1 MWHAVVMT
9 LIWPLLMILVGV
21 RIATWARASSSSGI
35 YRLLRARASLLW
47 GERAD
52 RFLLVAGAL
61 VALMGLAGLLG
72 LW

>member
-1 MWHAVVMT
+1 MWHGVVMT

-52 RFLLVAGAL
+52 RFLLGAGAL

>member
-1 MWHAVVMT
+1 MWHGVVMT

-61 VALMGLAGLLG
+61 VALMGLAGLVGLG
-72 LW
+72 

>member
-1 MWHAVVMT
+1 MWDGVVMT

>member
-1 MWHAVVMT
+1 MWHGVVMT

-21 RIATWARASSSSGI
+21 RIATWARASSSSAI

-61 VALMGLAGLLG
+61 VALMGLAGLVG

>member
-1 MWHAVVMT
+1 MT

-35 YRLLRARASLLW
+35 YRLLQARASLLW

-61 VALMGLAGLLG
+61 VALMGLAGLVG

>member
-1 MWHAVVMT
+1 MWHGVVMT

>member
-1 MWHAVVMT
+1 MWHGVVMT

-21 RIATWARASSSSGI
+21 RIATWARASSFSAI
-35 YRLLRARASLLW
+35 YRLLQARASLLW

-61 VALMGLAGLLG
+61 VALMGLAGLVG

>member
-1 MWHAVVMT
+1 MWHGVVMT

-35 YRLLRARASLLW
+35 YRLLRGRASLLW

-52 RFLLVAGAL
+52 RFLLVAGTL
-61 VALMGLAGLLG
+61 VALMGLAGLVG
-72 LW
+72 L

>member
-1 MWHAVVMT
+1 MWHGVVMT

-35 YRLLRARASLLW
+35 YRLLQARASLLW

-61 VALMGLAGLLG
+61 IALMGLVG

>member
-1 MWHAVVMT
+1 MWHGVVMT

-35 YRLLRARASLLW
+35 YRLLQARASLLW
-47 GERAD
+47 GEQAD

-61 VALMGLAGLLG
+61 VALMGLAGLVG

>member
-1 MWHAVVMT
+1 MWHGVVMA

-21 RIATWARASSSSGI
+21 RIATWVRASSSSGI

-61 VALMGLAGLLG
+61 VALMGLAGLVG

>member
-1 MWHAVVMT
+1 MWHGVVMT

-61 VALMGLAGLLG
+61 VTLMGLVGLG
-72 LW
+72 

>member
-1 MWHAVVMT
+1 MWHDVVMT

-35 YRLLRARASLLW
+35 YRLLQARASLLW

-61 VALMGLAGLLG
+61 VALMGLAGLVG